1 MLSWMLHRADKSQDS
16 ITDSNWKWNLF
27 LLLLLFFKSF
37 SVIGWDGLAALQP
50 IRLTHTHTHEGS
62 VELRCWIVA
71 DVELLCWIKSGADF
85 YFHHQSIQTSPPPPL
100 PTPPPH
106 APCCNQIAVVLL
118 VLDSWGQCLHF
129 HLHQLDGW
137 PENSSRVWGNTLWR
151 LTGKNSALRAD
162 RRNVLFSK
170 VTDFRHQTRSRFVLF

>member
-27 LLLLLFFKSF
+27 FCCCCSLSPFPWLDGMDLQLFNRSG
-37 SVIGWDGLAALQP
+37 S
-50 IRLTHTHTHEGS
+50 HTHTHEGS
-62 VELRCWIVA
+62 SELRCWNVA

-85 YFHHQSIQTSPPPPL
+85 YFHHQSIQT
-100 PTPPPH
+100 
-106 APCCNQIAVVLL
+106 CQIAVVLL

-151 LTGKNSALRAD
+151 VTGKNSALRAD
-162 RRNVLFSK
+162 RRDILFSK
-170 VTDFRHQTRSRFVLF
+170 VTDFRHQTGSRFGLF